1 MKCAMV
7 VLFVLGAGAAMA
19 QEDPAARIRQR
30 IDQEMKDVLET
41 TRKSLRE
48 LVLKE
53 LASAGIGDRSL
64 GAQVDRFAKSL
75 VDDPLHNRLRGL
87 LLSKDGRELVERF
100 MTEQNLDNV
109 ESLVES
115 YFEKQKNGK
124 FRVREEFE
132 EVLEQML
139 DSVAPAEAPKAA
151 AGPSRLD
158 QLGFKFAALTDDER
172 KALDCVKPYGLK
184 VTQVDKGSP
193 AGKAGLRTG
202 DIIILVDG
210 KAVSPEN
217 ASKLLD
223 AARAGT
229 IEFSYWR
236 DKDVH
241 KAKVTIND
249 RRPK

>member
-64 GAQVDRFAKSL
+64 GAQVDRFAKAL

-139 DSVAPAEAPKAA
+139 DSVAPAEAPKA
-151 AGPSRLD
+151 PSSSLEKF
-158 QLGFKFAALTDDER
+158 GFTFAELTEDER
-172 KALDCVKPYGLK
+172 KPWDISKPHGLK
-184 VTQVDKGSP
+184 VTNVTKDGP
-193 AGKAGLRTG
+193 ADKAGLRKG
-202 DIIILVDG
+202 DIVILIDG
-210 KAVSPEN
+210 KPASP
-217 ASKLLD
+217 AD
-223 AARAGT
+223 AAKVLESTKTGT
-229 IEFSYWR
+229 VELSYGR
-236 DKDVH
+236 DKDIH
-241 KAKVTIND
+241 KAKMTLD
-249 RRPK
+249 KRSSK